1 MGYQSQGTGISKEG
15 VEEIIQNERR
25 KTRRWQ
31 IISIIL
37 GIIAVEE
44 PVIFLFAR

>member
-1 MGYQSQGTGISKEG
+1 MGYPPQGTGISKKE
-15 VEEIIQNERR
+15 VEEIIQKERR

-37 GIIAVEE
+37 GIIAVVE